1 MLLKKEYF
9 NQNQLKLR
17 GLTHKRI
24 LQRLPV
30 RLVQLKIGSTFENL
44 LNKICQI
51 I

>member
-9 NQNQLKLR
+9 NQNQLKVR

-30 RLVQLKIGSTFENL
+30 RLVQVKTGKTFENL
-44 LNKICQI
+44 LNEICQI